1 MIAHTIGAIL
11 AGGRSSRMGRS
22 KSLLVVDGTSFL
34 DRVHDTMTNTFAE
47 VIVCGGSNIP
57 SDGVLIA
64 DERPGEGP
72 VGGLLSALRIARG
85 RPVFV
90 TTVDM
95 PVVTGWAIRSVVEP
109 EAMGSEVRIAIVDG
123 EDQPLF
129 GVYGPGIEQ
138 IVRASFDEGRRSVQ
152 SVLERVDE
160 VTRIEMDPSTLF
172 NVNTQADYDRLIERH
187 GL

>member
-1 MIAHTIGAIL
+1 MLCVAE
-11 AGGRSSRMGRS
+11 
-22 KSLLVVDGTSFL
+22 LVNEF
-34 DRVHDTMTNTFAE
+34 RDT
-47 VIVCGGSNIP
+47 V
-57 SDGVLIA
+57 
-64 DERPGEGP
+64 
-72 VGGLLSALRIARG
+72 
-85 RPVFV
+85 
-90 TTVDM
+90 
-95 PVVTGWAIRSVVEP
+95 
-109 EAMGSEVRIAIVDG
+109 
-123 EDQPLF
+123 